1 MLVQDLGEFTEVI
14 ESLENT
20 PMDHLLQPDLFE
32 SRS

>member
-1 MLVQDLGEFTEVI
+1 VGEFSEVI
-14 ESLENT
+14 ESLENA